1 MPLIHADLAEAKAPA
16 QGAAGRVLWKDAGD
30 ELPEAALRALVQQAL
45 QHGASDPYPARGTS
59 DVHREFRD
67 AGVTGAGTVGT
78 GGCPGHHLPVT
89 LDDNGRVPVA
99 ALGQLG
105 LDLLRMAWL
114 RLKRRDTICDALV
127 VDVGDGRSVRV
138 RALPDRRHAL
148 LSCRRGRPPASGAGG
163 APCCRRL
170 AARIRQDAVH

>member
-45 QHGASDPYPARGTS
+45 QHGASDPHAARGTS

-67 AGVTGAGTVGT
+67 AGVTGPGTVGT
-78 GGCPGHHLPVT
+78 DGCPCHHLPVT
-89 LDDNGRVPVA
+89 FDDDGRVPVA
-99 ALGQLG
+99 TLGQLG
-105 LDLLRMAWL
+105 LDLLQGARL

-127 VDVGDGRSVRV
+127 VDAGDGRGVRV
-138 RALPDRRHAL
+138 RGVPDRRH
-148 LSCRRGRPPASGAGG
+148 PPAPSHWCILPNTCYTVLTKDAT
-163 APCCRRL
+163 L
-170 AARIRQDAVH
+170 MARA